1 MSLSP
6 VGDPVKETVHL
17 PKIVKLQREPL
28 TRRAVQAIRH
38 AIFAGEYEPGQHL
51 VEEALAASLGV
62 SRNVVREAFWQLEAE
77 GLVDNDDYKGKSL
90 TSLSVPDMIAL
101 IPLRLAL
108 ESLAAS
114 WAARKVG
121 PEDAEQLQNHAA
133 KFTQGLSDFSAYA
146 EIDFELHQMIWKLA
160 GNRYMRM
167 MLDRIAGP
175 MIALQTRI
183 YPPGLEE
190 LIRIEVESRQESHRQ
205 VVEAVCSGDPIQAR
219 VAMQKHIL
227 AFWQMWLKQ
236 AAIVENEN
244 PRSME
249 AIHDAISLVTA
260 WSNRV

>member
-1 MSLSP
+1 
-6 VGDPVKETVHL
+6 L
-17 PKIVKLQREPL
+17 PKVVKLQREPL
-28 TRRAVQAIRH
+28 TRRAVQAIRD

-51 VEEALAASLGV
+51 VEEGLAASLGV

-114 WAARKVG
+114 WAARKVS
-121 PEDAEQLQNHAA
+121 PEDAARLQDQAA
-133 KFTQGLSDFSAYA
+133 RFTQGLYNFSAYA

-160 GNRYMRM
+160 GNRYMQM
-167 MLDRIAGP
+167 MLERIAGP

-190 LIRIEVESRQESHRQ
+190 LIRIEAESREESHRR
-205 VVEAVCSGDPIQAR
+205 VVEAVCSRDPILAR
-219 VAMQKHIL
+219 LAMQKHIL

-236 AAIVENEN
+236 AAIVETQN

-249 AIHDAISLVTA
+249 AIHSAMNLVSA
-260 WSNRV
+260 WANRV